1 MAIDFDGILKDAM
14 SALHDQRDRMLAA
27 KRELD
32 AATATATSKDHM
44 VSVTVGPQGQVVSMT
59 FHTKAYQSMAP
70 AELAAAL
77 VTVLNEARAAMGSQV
92 IERIKGFQDFGGH
105 LRSVTGLAGTPVEMD
120 ELLKP
125 LRAMAP
131 SFDLEETLGGQK
143 AARQEE
149 FAAEEDVK
157 AGRAAEQKAQQEEF
171 AAEAETRIPTGK
183 QEEFSG

>member
-1 MAIDFDGILKDAM
+1 MAIDFESILKDAM
-14 SALHDQRDRMLAA
+14 SALHDQRDKMLAA
-27 KRELD
+27 KHELD
-32 AATATATSKDHM
+32 AATASATSKDHM

-77 VTVLNEARAAMGSQV
+77 VTVLNEARARMGSQV
-92 IERIKGFQDFGGH
+92 IERIKGFEDFGGH
-105 LRSVTGLAGTPVEMD
+105 LRSVTGLVGTPVEMD

-125 LRAMAP
+125 LRSMAP
-131 SFDLEETLGGQK
+131 SFGLEESLEEAK

-149 FAAEEDVK
+149 FAAEEPTP
-157 AGRAAEQKAQQEEF
+157 RRPSEQQAKQDDF
-171 AAEAETRIPTGK
+171 ATESESRIPAGK

>member
-1 MAIDFDGILKDAM
+1 MAMDFESILKDAM
-14 SALHDQRDRMLAA
+14 SALHEQRDKMLEA

-32 AATATATSKDHM
+32 AATASVTSKDRM

-77 VTVLNEARAAMGSQV
+77 VTVLNEARARMGSEV
-92 IERIKGFQDFGGH
+92 IERIKGLQDFSGH
-105 LRSVTGLAGTPVEMD
+105 LRSVTGLAGTPTDMD

-125 LRAMAP
+125 LRSMAP
-131 SFDLEETLGGQK
+131 SFDTEASLEELR

-149 FAAEEDVK
+149 FAAEEE
-157 AGRAAEQKAQQEEF
+157 AAARRASEQKAKQDEF
-171 AAEAETRIPTGK
+171 EAEAENRIPTGK

>member
-1 MAIDFDGILKDAM
+1 MAMDFDSILKDAM
-14 SALHDQRDRMLAA
+14 SALHEQRDKMLEA

-32 AATATATSKDHM
+32 AATASVTSKDRM

-59 FHTKAYQSMAP
+59 FHTRAYQSMAP

-77 VTVLNEARAAMGSQV
+77 VTVLNEARARMGSEV

-105 LRSVTGLAGTPVEMD
+105 LRSVTGLAGTPVEID
-120 ELLKP
+120 ALLKP

-131 SFDLEETLGGQK
+131 AFGQEEALEELR

-149 FAAEEDVK
+149 FAAEEEE
-157 AGRAAEQKAQQEEF
+157 AARLASEQKAKQEEF
-171 AAEAETRIPTGK
+171 EAEAESRIPTGK